1 MQRSCYKSF
10 MGDTSNE
17 AARPSPL
24 TLTPNQVVALNL
36 EEARADKRW
45 TQMETVHR
53 LRPFG
58 LRWSRPAYALAVGSP
73 KGKRSARF
81 DANQLI
87 AFARTFARPAWW
99 FLVPPVDWHGNPVK
113 VRLSGESGGGTLDH
127 RAMFEIATGPLSLPE
142 ARSEEERRRRDQETG
157 QIVERVMQFLYDRN
171 LLPKRRPQLSLLNLP
186 PEARADLEKAVARV
200 LKKHGIAFEPTT
212 APERSSTRHD
222 LFTKVLE
229 PILESEKENH

>member
-1 MQRSCYKSF
+1 
-10 MGDTSNE
+10 MGDTPNE
-17 AARPSPL
+17 ASRPSAL

-45 TQMETVHR
+45 TQMETVQR
-53 LRPFG
+53 LRRFG

-113 VRLSGESGGGTLDH
+113 VRLSRESGDGTLDH
-127 RAMFEIATGPLSLPE
+127 SAIFELAAGSVPLPE
-142 ARSEEERRRRDQETG
+142 PRSEEERRRRDQETG
-157 QIVERVMQFLYDRN
+157 QIVERVMQFLYERD
-171 LLPKRRPQLSLLNLP
+171 LLPKRRAQLNLP

-200 LKKHGIAFEPTT
+200 LKKHAIAFEPTT
-212 APERSSTRHD
+212 APESSTRLD

>member
-1 MQRSCYKSF
+1 VLQVVY
-10 MGDTSNE
+10 GDTPNE
-17 AARPSPL
+17 ASRPSPL

-87 AFARTFARPAWW
+87 AFARTFRTAR
-99 FLVPPVDWHGNPVK
+99 LVVSGPTC
-113 VRLSGESGGGTLDH
+113 RLARQAGQGAVVQRIRRWTLDH
-127 RAMFEIATGPLSLPE
+127 RAMFEIAAGSLSLPE
-142 ARSEEERRRRDQETG
+142 PRSEEERRRRDQETG
-157 QIVERVMQFLYDRN
+157 QIVERVMQFLYDRK
-171 LLPKRRPQLSLLNLP
+171 PATQASPAAQPSQ
-186 PEARADLEKAVARV
+186 
-200 LKKHGIAFEPTT
+200 
-212 APERSSTRHD
+212 SST
-222 LFTKVLE
+222 
-229 PILESEKENH
+229 